1 MKKKLLILV
10 TFLIMTCG
18 ATAQVITTASSVT
31 VCTGATTVQV
41 PVKVSSF
48 TAVGSIS
55 LRLSYV
61 NTEIT
66 SPTIVYKDPGLDIWG
81 TFQTNTSTPGVII
94 ISAYDPDVEPP
105 IPGLTLAPNTTL
117 FTVEFTVATISTPA
131 VVGFLENAQGTWCE
145 YGGVGPNYTP
155 FNDIPMNTY
164 YISGGV
170 TMVADPVAPGLTR
183 NPNEASVCTGQTL
196 TVTTTPGS
204 GGTGTITDEY
214 RYSTDNGGTWS
225 AWSTS
230 LPSFNAV
237 VGTSRV
243 QSRRTATGIA
253 CTESTYNEVSWT
265 VVSDPTAPGLT
276 KNPAVAAVCAG
287 QTLTVSTTPGSGGA
301 GTVADEYRYSTD
313 NGGTWTSWSSTVPS
327 FTAVTGTSRV
337 QSRRTATGSGC
348 DVSSSNEVSWTVAA
362 DPVAPGISKNPA
374 SATVCAGDILTVTTS
389 PGSGGTGTIAD
400 EYRYSTNNGSSWTTW
415 STSVPSFAAVA
426 GTNRI
431 QSRRT
436 ASGTGCDESAY
447 NEVSW
452 TVNAKQKISG
462 TFNYHRSS
470 GDVLLIGA
478 DITVNLYKSSDLSH
492 TTLIATDVT
501 DVNGYYEFPAI
512 CPDCD
517 YDLVATSTH
526 TTEGAINTTDAAQAN
541 YWGPLPYSIEKVRF
555 HAGDVVGPNRFI
567 GGPDAGRIQ
576 QHFVNGA
583 AFDREP
589 WTFWRSGFSILH
601 NPLLTDPEY
610 TEYYPKVTLSVGSD
624 ADADMYGLV
633 SGDFN
638 RSFNP
643 SLSKESSAS
652 LELVYSGTV
661 SAAAGEEFS
670 LPLRLTDAAEVG
682 AISLILEIP
691 GDLARVTD
699 VVMPSGNGELQWNFR
714 DHELRISWLSPAPL
728 VVADNGELLVVRLKT
743 TDAFTAGS
751 SLAVKLAASPLNELT
766 NEGYEV
772 FPALLTAAT
781 VESSA
786 LGTGE
791 SQPSAGM
798 TVKCYP
804 NPSSDRT
811 HIGYSLPSEG
821 FVTLSVYNL
830 LGSRVATLRDGSQ
843 PAGNHLA
850 LLETGSLPA
859 GVYTVALRL
868 ETQDSKTT
876 RTIKLVISH

>member
-10 TFLIMTCG
+10 TLLIMTCG
-18 ATAQVITTASSVT
+18 VVAQVVTTASAVT
-31 VCTGATTVQV
+31 VCTGATTVQI
-41 PVKVSSF
+41 PVKVTSF

-61 NTEIT
+61 NSEIT
-66 SPTIVYKDPGLDIWG
+66 SPTIVYKDPGLEAWG
-81 TFQTNTSTPGVII
+81 TFLANTSTPGVII
-94 ISAYDPDVEPP
+94 ISAYDPDVVAP
-105 IPGLTLAPNTTL
+105 IPGLTLAANTTL
-117 FTVEFTVATISTPA
+117 FTIQFSIATIVTPA
-131 VVGFLENAQGTWCE
+131 VVGFLENVQGTWCE

-155 FNDIPMNTY
+155 FTDVPMSTY
-164 YISGGV
+164 YLNGGV
-170 TMVADPVAPGLTR
+170 TVVADPVAPGLTR
-183 NPNEASVCTGQTL
+183 NPNQASVCTGQTL

-225 AWSTS
+225 AWGTS

-253 CTESTYNEVSWT
+253 CDESTYNEVSWA
-265 VVSDPTAPGLT
+265 VVADPTAPGLT

-287 QTLTVSTTPGSGGA
+287 QTLTVTTTAGSGGA
-301 GTVADEYRYSTD
+301 GTVADEYRYSSD
-313 NGGTWTSWSSTVPS
+313 NGSTWTSWSSTVPS
-327 FTAVTGTSRV
+327 FTAVAGTSRV
-337 QSRRTATGSGC
+337 QSRRTASGSGC

-400 EYRYSTNNGSSWTTW
+400 EYRYSTNNGSSWSAW
-415 STSVPSFAAVA
+415 SASVPSFAAVA

-436 ASGTGCDESAY
+436 ASGTGCDESTY

-452 TVNAKQKISG
+452 IVNAKQKISG

-470 GDVLLIGA
+470 GDILLTGA

-492 TTLIATDVT
+492 TTLIASDVT
-501 DVNGYYEFPAI
+501 DASGYYEFPAI
-512 CPDCD
+512 CPDCE

-526 TTEGAINTTDAAQAN
+526 TTDGAVNTTDAAQAN
-541 YWGPLPYSIEKVRF
+541 YWGPNSYSIEKVRF

-567 GGPDAGRIQ
+567 GGTDAGRIQ
-576 QHFVNGA
+576 QYFVSGTS
-583 AFDREP
+583 FDREP
-589 WTFWRSGFSILH
+589 WTFWRSGYSILH
-601 NPLLTDPEY
+601 NPLVTDPEF

-652 LELVYSGTV
+652 MELVYSGSV
-661 SAAAGEEFS
+661 SAAAGEELS

-691 GDLARVTD
+691 DELAGVTD
-699 VVMPSGNGELQWNFR
+699 VVMPANNGQLQWSFR
-714 DHELRISWLSPAPL
+714 NSELRISWLSPSPL
-728 VVADNGELLVVRLKT
+728 PVNANGELLGIRLKT
-743 TDAFTAGS
+743 TEAFTSGK

-766 NEGYEV
+766 NGDYEV
-772 FPALLTAAT
+772 VTALLATAT
-781 VESSA
+781 IESSV
-786 LGTGE
+786 LGTAE
-791 SQPSAGM
+791 PSLPAEM

-804 NPSSDRT
+804 NPAAATT
-811 HIGYSLPSEG
+811 HISYALPAEG
-821 FVTLSVYNL
+821 IVNLAVYNL
-830 LGSRVATLRDGSQ
+830 LGAKVATLCDQTQ

-850 LLETGSLPA
+850 LLETGSLPS

-868 ETQDSKTT
+868 ETPDSRTT
-876 RTIKLVISH
+876 RTIKLVISR